1 MSEFSGKV
9 ALITGA
15 GKGLGRAAALAF
27 AERGA
32 IVAANDLTP
41 INLDETL
48 RLIQAGDGRGKDYVF
63 DVAKKIP
70 VQSLIQEV
78 VSDWGRIDILVNA
91 ARVRP
96 RASVLAMDEWDWRRT
111 LDVNLS
117 GAFFMMQSVGRM
129 MREQGGG
136 VIVNLAS
143 PIGEAQDP
151 TEFGAYA
158 ASMEGLVGLTR
169 AAAGELAAFRVRLY
183 AICSAIS
190 LEGQQPLQ
198 PDTSRQDRV
207 ISRLLF
213 LCSQKAVS
221 QIEPVIYLDC
231 DRNLG

>member
-1 MSEFSGKV
+1 MSEFNGKV

-27 AERGA
+27 AGRGA

-48 RLIQAGDGRGKDYVF
+48 RLIQARDGRGKDYVF

-96 RASVLAMDEWDWRRT
+96 RASVLTMDEWDWRRT

-117 GAFFMMQSVGRM
+117 GAFFMMQSVGRV

-136 VIVNLAS
+136 VIINLVS
-143 PIGEAQDP
+143 LIGEEQEP

-158 ASMEGLVGLTR
+158 ASMQGLVGLTS
-169 AAAGELAAFRVRLY
+169 AAAGELAEFRVRLY
-183 AICSAIS
+183 AICSAVF

-198 PDTSRQDRV
+198 PDVSRQDRV

-213 LCSQKAVS
+213 LCSQKAAAQV
-221 QIEPVIYLDC
+221 EPVTYLDC
-231 DRNLG
+231 DRKPG